1 MNIKR
6 NIFAVL
12 AAAVLLASCSQDEVM
27 TDTGPDGLVPVTLS
41 AAVGDG
47 VQTRV
52 IGDYDDE
59 AEYYYVQVCRPDGT
73 AYTDNDYATPTR
85 LTDDNQDNI
94 FTANIYL
101 KADETYVFLF
111 WADNSTT
118 DIPTDLHNV
127 AYKKGS
133 IAFANRVKKKIS
145 KTDPTI
151 ETLLNHV
158 VAKVTLKTTTDVEA
172 GSKISVTVPT
182 TYTTYNVNAYS
193 SDATA
198 STNLPVGGA
207 VTNELFSPEPED
219 EPLSAITGTEEG
231 TVVFSFYALVDGTNQ
246 DLTLTNGTNSQQVT
260 SVPLAPNM
268 HTTLVGDVQNI
279 GLTDVTFT
287 ASIDGKWDDTKTE
300 IIGLEIAD
308 GGTTYIVSSPAAL
321 EAWATEVQNDASLN
335 CTLADDI
342 TLPVVTDGGSNWMP
356 IQGYAGTF
364 DGNGKT
370 ITGLTINKST
380 MNVGL
385 FASIAEGGTVKN
397 LTLDDVNITA
407 SSSNVGAIAG
417 ENRGIIENCSV
428 SGSVTS
434 SRMSSN
440 WVGGIVGLNNGTITG
455 CTVEGSVKAKDVDT
469 AGGIAGWHYNGSI
482 TDCHS
487 SATVEGLSRVGGIAG
502 QSNASITACSSTGD
516 VTATKNS
523 MDYSWAGGVVGEFAG
538 RSQLIACYATG
549 NVKGTGKHVG
559 GVVGDNVYNA
569 VIACYA
575 TGSVTGASGS
585 TGGVVGRNFKDDF
598 SSGTVTASYWDNNQ
612 SSGIG
617 EDQTN
622 NGETTKVTSGDWT
635 EAMSAMNVALTN
647 AGADWRYVTGS
658 DGVPLTL
665 QRQN

>member
-1 MNIKR
+1 MMNIKR
-6 NIFAVL
+6 NMFAVL

-27 TDTGPDGLVPVTLS
+27 TDTGHDGLVPVTLS

-52 IGDYDDE
+52 IGDYDDA

-73 AYTDNDYATPTR
+73 AYTDNDYTTPTR

-118 DIPTDLHNV
+118 DIPADLHNV

-193 SDATA
+193 SDAMA

-231 TVVFSFYALVDGTNQ
+231 TVVFSFYALVKDETQNI
-246 DLTLTNGTNSQQVT
+246 TLANGTNSQPV
-260 SVPLAPNM
+260 SNVPLGPNK

-287 ASIDGKWDDTKTE
+287 ASIDKKWDDTETE

-308 GGTTYIVSSPAAL
+308 GGTRYIVSSPAAL
-321 EAWATEVQNDASLN
+321 EAWATEMKNDPTQNLN
-335 CTLADDI
+335 CTLAADI
-342 TLPVVTDGGSNWMP
+342 DLTGTEWTP
-356 IQGYAGTF
+356 IPNFAGTF

-370 ITGLTINKST
+370 ITGLTINQPST
-380 MNVGL
+380 DNVGL
-385 FASIAEGGTVKN
+385 FASIDDEGTVKN
-397 LTLDDVNITA
+397 LKLDKVNITA
-407 SSSNVGAIAG
+407 NSNVGAVAG
-417 ENRGIIENCSV
+417 QNRGTIENCSV
-428 SGSVTS
+428 SGKVAGS
-434 SRMSSN
+434 SDNSC
-440 WVGGIVGLNNGTITG
+440 VG
-455 CTVEGSVKAKDVDT
+455 E
-469 AGGIAGWHYNGSI
+469 IAGFHRKGSI

-487 SATVEGLSRVGGIAG
+487 SATVTGKAYVGGIAG
-502 QSNASITACSSTGD
+502 QSSAIEGTTTITACYSTGS
-516 VTATKNS
+516 VTATADIGDS
-523 MDYSWAGGVVGEFAG
+523 YVGGVVGQNNVG
-538 RSQLIACYATG
+538 VILTACYATG
-549 NVKGTGKHVG
+549 NVKGGGSCVG
-559 GVVGDNVYNA
+559 GVVGDNLSTVT
-569 VIACYA
+569 ACYHA
-575 TGSVTGASGS
+575 TGSVAGASGS
-585 TGGVVGRNFKDDF
+585 TGGVAGRNAPNVTVTACYWN
-598 SSGTVTASYWDNNQ
+598 GTVTNDT
-612 SSGIG
+612 GIG
-617 EDQTN
+617 LN
-622 NGETTKVTSGDWT
+622 MSNVGEATKVEGDWT
-635 EAMSAMNVALTN
+635 EAMNAMNKALSGT
-647 AGADWRYVTGS
+647 GWQYVTSSG
-658 DGVPLTL
+658 DAPLTL

>member
-1 MNIKR
+1 MMNIKR

-118 DIPTDLHNV
+118 DIPADLHNV

-133 IAFANRVKKKIS
+133 IAFANRVEKKIS

-158 VAKVTLKTTTDVEA
+158 VAKVTLKTTIDVEA

-231 TVVFSFYALVDGTNQ
+231 EVVFSFYALVDGTNQ
-246 DLTLTNGTNSQQVT
+246 DLTLANGTNSQQVT

-287 ASIDGKWDDTKTE
+287 ASIDGKWDDTETE

-308 GGTTYIVSSPAAL
+308 GGTRYIVSSPAAL
-321 EAWATEVQNDASLN
+321 QAWATEMKNDPTQNLN
-335 CTLADDI
+335 CTLAADI
-342 TLPVVTDGGSNWMP
+342 DLTGTEWTP
-356 IQGYAGTF
+356 IPNFAGTF

-370 ITGLTINKST
+370 ITGLTINQSAT
-380 MNVGL
+380 DNVGL
-385 FASIAEGGTVKN
+385 FAFIDDVGTVKN
-397 LTLDDVNITA
+397 LKLDEVNVTA
-407 SSSNVGAIAG
+407 KSNAGAIAG
-417 ENRGIIENCSV
+417 VNRGTIENCSV
-428 SGSVTS
+428 SGKVAGS
-434 SRMSSN
+434 SDNSY
-440 WVGGIVGLNNGTITG
+440 VGGIVGWNYVGT
-455 CTVEGSVKAKDVDT
+455 
-469 AGGIAGWHYNGSI
+469 I

-487 SATVEGLSRVGGIAG
+487 SARVEGITYIGGIAG
-502 QSNASITACSSTGD
+502 QNNYYITACYSTGS
-516 VTATKNS
+516 VTAKMNS
-523 MDYSWAGGVVGEFAG
+523 VNYSYAGGVVGLNNNTAI
-538 RSQLIACYATG
+538 LNACYATG
-549 NVKGTGKHVG
+549 NVKGDGAYVG
-559 GVVGDNVYNA
+559 GVVGDNVSSI
-569 VIACYA
+569 VKACYHA
-575 TGSVTGASGS
+575 NGSVTGAQGS
-585 TGGVVGRNFKDDF
+585 TGGVVGRTLA
-598 SSGTVTASYWDNNQ
+598 SGYVAACYWNNNQ

-617 EDQTN
+617 EDQSN
-622 NGETTKVTSGDWT
+622 IGEATKVEGSMTW
-635 EAMSAMNVALTN
+635 EIAMNAMNEELTN
-647 AGADWRYVTGS
+647 AGTGWQYVAGS
-658 DGVPLTL
+658 GDAPLTL

>member
-12 AAAVLLASCSQDEVM
+12 ATAVLLASCSQDEVM

-118 DIPTDLHNV
+118 DIPADLHNV

-231 TVVFSFYALVDGTNQ
+231 EVVFSFYALVKDETQNI
-246 DLTLTNGTNSQQVT
+246 TLANGTNSQPV
-260 SVPLAPNM
+260 SNVPLGPNM

-287 ASIDGKWDDTKTE
+287 ASIDGKWDDTETE

-308 GGTTYIVSSPAAL
+308 DGITYIVSSPAAL
-321 EAWATEVQNDASLN
+321 QAWATEMKNDPKQNLN
-335 CTLADDI
+335 CTLAADI
-342 TLPVVTDGGSNWMP
+342 DLTGTEWTP
-356 IQGYAGTF
+356 IPGFAGTF

-370 ITGLTINKST
+370 ITGLTINQPST
-380 MNVGL
+380 NNVGL
-385 FASIAEGGTVKN
+385 FASIEDVGTVKN
-397 LTLDDVNITA
+397 LKLDKVIVTA
-407 SSSNVGAIAG
+407 NSNVGAIAG
-417 ENRGIIENCSV
+417 ENRGTIENCSV
-428 SGSVTS
+428 SGSVT
-434 SRMSSN
+434 
-440 WVGGIVGLNNGTITG
+440 GLSDNS
-455 CTVEGSVKAKDVDT
+455 CV
-469 AGGIAGWHYNGSI
+469 GGIAGWHYGGTI

-487 SATVEGLSRVGGIAG
+487 SATVEGIAYIGGVAG
-502 QSNASITACSSTGD
+502 QSNDIITACYSTGN
-516 VTATKNS
+516 VTATKNNTTG
-523 MDYSWAGGVVGEFAG
+523 YSFAGGVVGYNTNGAI
-538 RSQLIACYATG
+538 LTACYATG
-549 NVKGTGKHVG
+549 NVKGDGHYVG
-559 GVVGDNVYNA
+559 GVVGDNSSTVT
-569 VIACYA
+569 ACYHA
-575 TGSVTGASGS
+575 TGSVAGASGS
-585 TGGVVGRNFKDDF
+585 TGGVAGRNYADPYGG
-598 SSGTVTASYWDNNQ
+598 SSTLTACYWDNNQ

-617 EDQTN
+617 EDQTG
-622 NGETTKVTSGDWT
+622 NGEAQKVDGDWT
-635 EAMSAMNVALTN
+635 DAVLNMNSVLT
-647 AGADWRYVTGS
+647 GYDWEWTIES
-658 DGVPLTL
+658 SNTL
-665 QRQN
+665 PTLKKKETN

>member
-1 MNIKR
+1 M
-6 NIFAVL
+6 
-12 AAAVLLASCSQDEVM
+12 
-27 TDTGPDGLVPVTLS
+27 P
-41 AAVGDG
+41 
-47 VQTRV
+47 
-52 IGDYDDE
+52 
-59 AEYYYVQVCRPDGT
+59 RP
-73 AYTDNDYATPTR
+73 
-85 LTDDNQDNI
+85 DNQDNI

-207 VTNELFSPEPED
+207 VTNELFSP
-219 EPLSAITGTEEG
+219 
-231 TVVFSFYALVDGTNQ
+231 
-246 DLTLTNGTNSQQVT
+246 NGTNSQQVT

-385 FASIAEGGTVKN
+385 FASIAEGGTN
-397 LTLDDVNITA
+397 SLFFQC
-407 SSSNVGAIAG
+407 
-417 ENRGIIENCSV
+417 R
-428 SGSVTS
+428 
-434 SRMSSN
+434 
-440 WVGGIVGLNNGTITG
+440 
-455 CTVEGSVKAKDVDT
+455 
-469 AGGIAGWHYNGSI
+469 
-482 TDCHS
+482 CHS
-487 SATVEGLSRVGGIAG
+487 
-502 QSNASITACSSTGD
+502 
-516 VTATKNS
+516 
-523 MDYSWAGGVVGEFAG
+523 G
-538 RSQLIACYATG
+538 R
-549 NVKGTGKHVG
+549 
-559 GVVGDNVYNA
+559 
-569 VIACYA
+569 
-575 TGSVTGASGS
+575 
-585 TGGVVGRNFKDDF
+585 
-598 SSGTVTASYWDNNQ
+598 
-612 SSGIG
+612 
-617 EDQTN
+617 E
-622 NGETTKVTSGDWT
+622 
-635 EAMSAMNVALTN
+635 
-647 AGADWRYVTGS
+647 
-658 DGVPLTL
+658 
-665 QRQN
+665 